1 MERFTAEIELYGKT
15 ATGFMVP
22 PEVVAS
28 LGRGKR
34 PPVVVE
40 LNEHAY
46 RTTIAAYG
54 NEFFVPLNRKNREAA
69 GVAAGDR
76 VEVAIS
82 LDAEPRTIEPPDDL
96 AAALSTRPDARV
108 FFDELSYSHRREYVE
123 WIEEAKRAE
132 TRARRIAKALD
143 MLARGESQR

>member
-15 ATGFMVP
+15 ATGIMVP
-22 PEVVAS
+22 PEVVAC
-28 LGRGKR
+28 LGRSKR
-34 PPVVVE
+34 PPVIAE
-40 LNEHAY
+40 LHDHAC

-54 NEFFVPLNRKNREAA
+54 HEFFVPLNRKNHKAA

-76 VEVAIS
+76 VEVVIS
-82 LDAEPRTIEPPDDL
+82 FDAEPRTVEPRDDL

-108 FFDELSYSHRREYVE
+108 VFDGLSYSHRREYVE